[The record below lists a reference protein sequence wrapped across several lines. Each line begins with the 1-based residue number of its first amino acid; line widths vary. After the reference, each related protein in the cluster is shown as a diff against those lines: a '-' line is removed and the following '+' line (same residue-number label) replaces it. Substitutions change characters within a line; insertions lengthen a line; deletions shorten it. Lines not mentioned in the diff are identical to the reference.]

1 MNPRETLN
9 ESIPVIASEAKQSR
23 MSAESTIS
31 GSPRP
36 YGPRDDG
43 LLQRFLGLFA
53 ACVLLV
59 LPAWAQAADTSAP
72 AVSAA
77 GSLLQVFIGLV
88 AVLLLIAATAWVAK
102 RFGVV
107 RGGTSS
113 VLQVIGSAS
122 VGARERVVV
131 VEVGESWLVVGVA
144 PGSVNALT
152 TLPKGTLPSP
162 VASPLGA
169 PFAARLQQLIE
180 QPPFGDKRR
189 GK

>member
-1 MNPRETLN
+1 MKRVAAGVML
-9 ESIPVIASEAKQSR
+9 SLPVLAH
-23 MSAESTIS
+23 
-31 GSPRP
+31 
-36 YGPRDDG
+36 
-43 LLQRFLGLFA
+43 
-53 ACVLLV
+53 
-59 LPAWAQAADTSAP
+59 AADATAPAP

-102 RFGVV
+102 RFGVT

-113 VLQVIGSAS
+113 VLQVISSAS

-144 PGSVNALT
+144 PGSVNALM
-152 TLPKGTLPSP
+152 TLPRGQIQPPATPGFN
-162 VASPLGA
+162 AS
-169 PFAARLQQLIE
+169 FAAGLQNLIE
-180 QPPFGDKRR
+180 KRR

>member
-1 MNPRETLN
+1 MKRFVA
-9 ESIPVIASEAKQSR
+9 SIVSSLPV
-23 MSAESTIS
+23 
-31 GSPRP
+31 
-36 YGPRDDG
+36 
-43 LLQRFLGLFA
+43 L
-53 ACVLLV
+53 
-59 LPAWAQAADTSAP
+59 AQAADAVSPTP

-102 RFGVV
+102 RFGVT
-107 RGGTSS
+107 RGGASN
-113 VLQVIGSAS
+113 VLQVISSAS

-162 VASPLGA
+162 AAPGLPAS
-169 PFAARLQQLIE
+169 FAAGLQNLIE
-180 QPPFGDKRR
+180 KRR